1 MLVLSRRTGEQ
12 LIIGEGITITI
23 LKVCGEQIR
32 IGIEAPPAVQ
42 IRRGELPPRPHAPRE
57 PRSPRPRRNA
67 DKSATGSRFL
77 KMNLPTNSQLTTVT
91 VDLSNR
97 IRPLAAKL
105 LARRVPSA
113 SCTPLMN

>member
-32 IGIEAPPAVQ
+32 IGIEAPSSVQ
-42 IRRGELPPRPHAPRE
+42 IRRGELPPRPHSPRE

-67 DKSATGSRFL
+67 DKSGGGSRFSN
-77 KMNLPTNSQLTTVT
+77 MNLPTNSQLAKVT

-97 IRPLAAKL
+97 LRPLASKI

>member
-12 LIIGEGITITI
+12 LVIGEGITITI

-42 IRRGELPPRPHAPRE
+42 VRRGELPPRPHTPRE
-57 PRSPRPRRNA
+57 PRPRPRRNG
-67 DKSATGSRFL
+67 DKGSGGSRFTNFSL
-77 KMNLPTNSQLTTVT
+77 SASPKLPAVV
-91 VDLSNR
+91 VDASNR

-105 LARRVPSA
+105 LARRIPSA
-113 SCTPLMN
+113 PCTPLMN

>member
-12 LIIGEGITITI
+12 LVIGEGVTITI

-42 IRRGELPPRPHAPRE
+42 IRRGELPPRPHTPRE
-57 PRSPRPRRNA
+57 PRPRPRRNG
-67 DKSATGSRFL
+67 DKRSGGSRFTNFSL
-77 KMNLPTNSQLTTVT
+77 SASPKLPAVV
-91 VDLSNR
+91 VDASNR

-113 SCTPLMN
+113 PCTPLMN

>member
-12 LIIGEGITITI
+12 LVIGEGITLTI

-42 IRRGELPPRPHAPRE
+42 IRRGELPPRPHTPRE
-57 PRSPRPRRNA
+57 PRPRPRRNG
-67 DKSATGSRFL
+67 DKRSGGSRFTHFNVSANP
-77 KMNLPTNSQLTTVT
+77 KLPAVV
-91 VDLSNR
+91 VDASNR

-113 SCTPLMN
+113 SCTSLMN

>member
-12 LIIGEGITITI
+12 LVIGEGITITI

-32 IGIEAPPAVQ
+32 IGIEAPPAIQ
-42 IRRGELPPRPHAPRE
+42 IRRGELPPRSHVPPVPR
-57 PRSPRPRRNA
+57 PPRPRRT
-67 DKSATGSRFL
+67 DKRGPSTRFSTM
-77 KMNLPTNSQLTTVT
+77 KLPTPSKLPAV
-91 VDLSNR
+91 VIDASNR